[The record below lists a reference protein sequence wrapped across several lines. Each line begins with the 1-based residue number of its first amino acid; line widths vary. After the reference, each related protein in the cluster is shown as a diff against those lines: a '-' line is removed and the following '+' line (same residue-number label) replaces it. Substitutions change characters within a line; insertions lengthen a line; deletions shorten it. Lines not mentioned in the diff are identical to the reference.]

1 MNTTIA
7 TDRQAAAQRLN
18 PRALVLIIALQL
30 LAVVAFAQGSILVP
44 DAVYI
49 KENARN
55 RKATPYVN
63 EREADMMW
71 SKRVWRTIDLR
82 EKMNHPLYYPENEL
96 NGRKSL
102 FDVMK
107 NALLT
112 GELHAYANPVFDDEF
127 KVTMQLGEI
136 KQMFH
141 WVDSTNYQPDP
152 NDPNQQILIPIDYY
166 LTSKDI
172 KQYWIKEDWFFDK
185 QRGVM
190 DVRILGICP
199 IKEKIDPSTGA
210 IIGYQPLFWIYFPEF
225 RPVLARSEA
234 FNTKNDAERRTYD
247 DLFWKR
253 QFGSYVHKETN
264 VYDRPINAYATG
276 VDALLE
282 ADRVKEET
290 FITEHDLFHF

>member
-1 MNTTIA
+1 MNTTFA

-18 PRALVLIIALQL
+18 PRALVLIIVLQL
-30 LAVVAFAQGSILVP
+30 LVVAAFAQGNVLVP

-63 EREADMMW
+63 ERESDMMW

-82 EKMNHPLYYPENEL
+82 EKMNMPLYYPEVEL

-107 NALLT
+107 KALLT

-127 KVTMQLGEI
+127 KVTMQLNELQ
-136 KQMFH
+136 QMFH

-152 NDPNQQILIPIDYY
+152 NNPNQQILIPIDYY
-166 LTSKDI
+166 MTSKDI

-199 IKEKIDPSTGA
+199 LKEKLDPVTGE
-210 IIGYQPLFWIYFPEF
+210 IIGYQPLFWVYFPEF
-225 RPVLARSEA
+225 RPILARSEA

-253 QFGSYVHKETN
+253 QFGSFVHKESN

-282 ADRVKEET
+282 ADRVKDET
-290 FITEHDLFHF
+290 FMTEHDLFHF